1 MGLSQK
7 LSWETWEC
15 HAFFNKKSPE
25 HPVKNIPVYKITQ
38 LFCMYIRKLRHKWNK
53 VFKDGPSKI
62 CRRQPLKN
70 LKAVLHKFHLAILEY
85 FVPNIPQGLIFKF
98 SVLRVPNSCFPSYS

>member
-38 LFCMYIRKLRHKWNK
+38 LFVCTY
-53 VFKDGPSKI
+53 V
-62 CRRQPLKN
+62 N
-70 LKAVLHKFHLAILEY
+70 LDINGTKYSRMDQVKFVEDSL
-85 FVPNIPQGLIFKF
+85 
-98 SVLRVPNSCFPSYS
+98 